1 MEVSPL
7 HIVREHRVSSAR
19 RVASRGFSLVE
30 MLLAV
35 FILGIGVI
43 SIAALFPA
51 GIVLQRQANDDILGP
66 VVAKNAFAVIRSKL
80 DPSDFGSIE
89 DFGFAPQYLGAGGV
103 AGTVRPLAGT
113 DIPQV
118 SGDWGWMR
126 PGFLFGN
133 PTNQTDAGTIDIF
146 SAAYTRARV
155 GLPSGVVGGQA
166 PEIVEDVAV
175 GPLFGIPYNRLKYP
189 LYFIDPADRPTDP
202 LGQQLLEPAVT
213 FTQAE
218 RSWPQGNP
226 KYGTASSIPLSTYYW
241 DCMFR
246 KNGGKIQVA
255 VFVYRV
261 NIPGG
266 DSRPYTVGPFT
277 NVTGAGGLPA
287 GSFDGTAT
295 TPPSPA
301 MYLAPNFGAAGS
313 WPNRTTAL
321 GAGNTTAM
329 GYSNP
334 PAANEIPGT
343 GINQA
348 NTFGAAEQVWDDWQA
363 PGSWW
368 IDNHGTVHRVLNG
381 RTNIQQGPVRLA
393 RPVPILPRSPVN
405 GYPPTASGNG
415 PNSAI
420 SAIWFIPRRDARGNV
435 ITPVFAAVEEL

>member
-1 MEVSPL
+1 METPMENPRMHV
-7 HIVREHRVSSAR
+7 VRENRVSSLRGA
-19 RVASRGFSLVE
+19 AQRGFSLVE

-66 VVAKNAFAVIRSKL
+66 VVAKNAFAMIRSKL

-89 DFGFAPQYLGAGGV
+89 DFGFSPQYLGAGGV
-103 AGTVRPLAGT
+103 AGTVRPHST
-113 DIPQV
+113 SPTNTPDIKQL

-126 PGFLFGN
+126 PSFLFGN
-133 PTNQTDAGTIDIF
+133 PSNQTDAGTIDIF
-146 SAAYTRARV
+146 SAAYTRSRV
-155 GLPSGVVGGQA
+155 GLPSGVVGGLA
-166 PEIVEDVAV
+166 TEVDSDLAV

-189 LYFIDPADRPTDP
+189 LYFLLPTERPADQ
-202 LGQQLLEPAVT
+202 LAQQLLEPSVT

-246 KNGGKIQVA
+246 KNGGRVQVA

-266 DSRPYTVGPFT
+266 DSRSYSVVPF
-277 NVTGAGGLPA
+277 
-287 GSFDGTAT
+287 
-295 TPPSPA
+295 SPA
-301 MYLAPNFGAAGS
+301 MSAASPMNMGGFEAASTIPPFPALFRLWEQGNANAWLAG
-313 WPNRTTAL
+313 TTD
-321 GAGNTTAM
+321 
-329 GYSNP
+329 
-334 PAANEIPGT
+334 IPGT
-343 GINQA
+343 TA
-348 NTFGAAEQVWDDWQA
+348 NAATSFGTPEQVWDDWQA
-363 PGSWW
+363 PGSWL
-368 IDNHGTVHRVLNG
+368 IDNHGTVHQVLAGRVNS
-381 RTNIQQGPVRLA
+381 QQGPVKLVR
-393 RPVPILPRSPVN
+393 RVPDLPNSPVN
-405 GYPPTASGNG
+405 GVDLRDPDPIRERSNEV
-415 PNSAI
+415 